1 MLCGDAKS
9 RHEPLLVKTDNH
21 LIANEDN
28 RHAHLARLLNHFLT
42 LLKVVRDIKFGISN
56 ALALKEIFGHL
67 AEVAGRRT
75 VNSDGFVHVYR
86 VMRPVY
92 HAELSPPLRLEK
104 GIYCRVD
111 FYEHF
116 LIPGGVWM
124 KTISQII
131 NVQNIPHRNI
141 IYVIRLGDLPHSLII
156 FL

>member
-1 MLCGDAKS
+1 MLCGNAKS
-9 RHEPLLVKTDNH
+9 GHEPLLVKTDNH
-21 LIANEDN
+21 LITHEDN
-28 RHAHLARLLNHFLT
+28 RDTHLTRLLNHFLT
-42 LLKVVRDIKFGISN
+42 LREVVRHIKFGISDI
-56 ALALKEIFGHL
+56 LALKEILGHL
-67 AEVAGRRT
+67 AEVAGRGA

-111 FYEHF
+111 FYEHL

-141 IYVIRLGDLPHSLII
+141 IY
-156 FL
+156 